1 MTEVGLSNTPMDVDA
16 GFVRLELGGLAIV
29 VDGILVLAKLNLCVA
44 PIEVGA
50 GMVGLQ
56 AETEGLIQV
65 SDV

>member
-1 MTEVGLSNTPMDVDA
+1 MGLSNTPMDVDA

-29 VDGILVLAKLNLCVA
+29 IDGILVLAKLNLCVA